1 MDFLKNLPLV
11 RAGTPAHPGTL
22 AHPGRSGRWRAGTLA
37 HPGRSA
43 HRRAGT
49 PAHPGTPA
57 HRRAGIWCDVRTL
70 IVRRGADQGCNSSLP
85 LVARLARARCASAA
99 CSSG

>member
-11 RAGTPAHPGTL
+11 RAGTPVDLPFKEPL
-22 AHPGRSGRWRAGTLA
+22 AKPTPCAGGDARAPREVRALAGGDARAPREVRALAGRHSAQRED
-37 HPGRSA
+37 A
-43 HRRAGT
+43 HRAS
-49 PAHPGTPA
+49 
-57 HRRAGIWCDVRTL
+57 
-70 IVRRGADQGCNSSLP
+70 GADQGSNSSLP